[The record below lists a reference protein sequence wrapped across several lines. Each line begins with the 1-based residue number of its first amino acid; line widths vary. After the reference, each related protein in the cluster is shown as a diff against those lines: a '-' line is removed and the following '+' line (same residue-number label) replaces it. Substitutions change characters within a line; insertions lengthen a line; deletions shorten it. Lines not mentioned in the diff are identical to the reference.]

1 MAKTAG
7 AGGTSAF
14 VVWKLNAIAKCPDKR
29 PQCSNRSG
37 RDRPE
42 VDLRQLVKSCQPPIF
57 NFTALSAPRRLYLP
71 GAAFVQGQPMKKLML
86 VTLAS
91 SFVKPAAAGQDF
103 PATELSAGYSVINV
117 VKGSSQTANGG
128 SGSIAFNFNPWL
140 GVVGDLGGYSA
151 SPSLTAITYTAGP
164 RFSYRHWNRLTPFA
178 QVLFGG
184 VHASSSASNYTG
196 ATNAYAFG
204 TGGGADF
211 VLDHSGRFVLRPQ
224 LEYFG
229 FGTIGSKTDT
239 VRVCVGI
246 VFRIPR
252 HNALM
257 DR

>member
-1 MAKTAG
+1 
-7 AGGTSAF
+7 
-14 VVWKLNAIAKCPDKR
+14 
-29 PQCSNRSG
+29 
-37 RDRPE
+37 
-42 VDLRQLVKSCQPPIF
+42 
-57 NFTALSAPRRLYLP
+57 
-71 GAAFVQGQPMKKLML
+71 MKKLML
-86 VTLAS
+86 VALAF

-103 PATELSAGYSVINV
+103 PVTELSAGYSVINV

-140 GVVGDLGGYSA
+140 GVGGDLGGYSA
-151 SPSLTAITYTAGP
+151 SPSLTAITYTAGS
-164 RFSYRHWNRLTPFA
+164 RFSYRHRLTPFA

-211 VLDHSGRFVLRPQ
+211 LLDRSGRFVLRPQ

-252 HNALM
+252 HNS
-257 DR
+257 